1 MIKDL
6 FGIRVI
12 VNVNAI
18 NLVVLVNILDFSN
31 CKCKKKLVD
40 PLVEEIIVNIDE
52 TRLVIITVENEN
64 NGKCNSYVVIKV
76 LFFI

>member
-1 MIKDL
+1 MVKDL

-31 CKCKKKLVD
+31 CKCTKKLVD
-40 PLVEEIIVNIDE
+40 PLVE
-52 TRLVIITVENEN
+52 
-64 NGKCNSYVVIKV
+64 
-76 LFFI
+76 